1 MSSPR
6 NELNERST
14 SIKKN
19 EGQKKKKNLY
29 QIFTYKFTNTI
40 LLIAQQIGSRFL
52 TFIANQ
58 ILLRYLSPDLL
69 GISMQLELYILTIL
83 FFSRESLRITIQRQH
98 IESSI
103 THQSQYKLITNNN
116 VNINSNNNDENKIKN
131 KNFEMKKLFDIQTAS
146 GQIQAIINLTY
157 ISLALGIGISFFLAW
172 LFLGSLHTRDLAI
185 IEMPNL
191 RISLILFGCA
201 SILELLAE
209 PCYVVVQLKSRHYIR
224 VASESTATVFRCLT
238 TCISAIYASE
248 NHLEIGVLPFALG
261 QLAYSISLLVV
272 YYLKVIQISS
282 NEEFSLLPRPI
293 YSPLVARLILQP
305 IEEMSRNYFGKLLSA
320 ADNNSTKVIIKVR
333 KSLFQLFYSYLIFS
347 IFVVSLGPTAA
358 PFVLKII
365 VGPRWSETGA
375 GKVLAFYCYYI
386 PLLAINGLAE
396 AFVSSAATES
406 EIHHQTAWMF
416 VFSIAFSGAAFL
428 FLKVY
433 QIGALGIVVANS
445 INMIFRITWAIF
457 FIKSYLWRWQ
467 VNMKLE
473 SLIPRPITIA
483 AGIAV
488 SAILPQLEIDD
499 HSLFSLFKIVA
510 AAAGLFVFM

>member
-1 MSSPR
+1 M
-6 NELNERST
+6 
-14 SIKKN
+14 
-19 EGQKKKKNLY
+19 
-29 QIFTYKFTNTI
+29 
-40 LLIAQQIGSRFL
+40 
-52 TFIANQ
+52 
-58 ILLRYLSPDLL
+58 
-69 GISMQLELYILTIL
+69 
-83 FFSRESLRITIQRQH
+83 
-98 IESSI
+98 
-103 THQSQYKLITNNN
+103 
-116 VNINSNNNDENKIKN
+116 
-131 KNFEMKKLFDIQTAS
+131 
-146 GQIQAIINLTY
+146 
-157 ISLALGIGISFFLAW
+157 
-172 LFLGSLHTRDLAI
+172 
-185 IEMPNL
+185 
-191 RISLILFGCA
+191 
-201 SILELLAE
+201 
-209 PCYVVVQLKSRHYIR
+209 
-224 VASESTATVFRCLT
+224 
-238 TCISAIYASE
+238 
-248 NHLEIGVLPFALG
+248 
-261 QLAYSISLLVV
+261 
-272 YYLKVIQISS
+272 
-282 NEEFSLLPRPI
+282 
-293 YSPLVARLILQP
+293 ARLILQP

>member
-6 NELNERST
+6 IELNERST

-293 YSPLVARLILQP
+293 YSPYVIPYPYLSP
-305 IEEMSRNYFGKLLSA
+305 DKL
-320 ADNNSTKVIIKVR
+320 K
-333 KSLFQLFYSYLIFS
+333 Y
-347 IFVVSLGPTAA
+347 VS
-358 PFVLKII
+358 
-365 VGPRWSETGA
+365 
-375 GKVLAFYCYYI
+375 C
-386 PLLAINGLAE
+386 
-396 AFVSSAATES
+396 
-406 EIHHQTAWMF
+406 
-416 VFSIAFSGAAFL
+416 
-428 FLKVY
+428 
-433 QIGALGIVVANS
+433 
-445 INMIFRITWAIF
+445 
-457 FIKSYLWRWQ
+457 
-467 VNMKLE
+467 
-473 SLIPRPITIA
+473 
-483 AGIAV
+483 
-488 SAILPQLEIDD
+488 
-499 HSLFSLFKIVA
+499 
-510 AAAGLFVFM
+510 